1 MHQWDHLLKWTMKQ
15 GCVALTSCIVKVRVS
30 MQLSVELK
38 VWVKQTSFLRYPKGW
53 KVPPSQAKSM
63 SVSLKGWTASWM
75 EAAPW
80 GDTIVCSACT
90 DVQCSSGGFLRCK
103 SYCCHHRVPPLCL
116 HGPTG
121 TTACF
126 VRLTSFGKMHEK
138 TSAWDKPFPQCS
150 DITGTFH
157 YRGCMWSAAQ
167 IWRRKDPSAS
177 LAQPDTWQADIIVT
191 DLCLDKNNALGFTI
205 GMLLANSYILHT
217 CIQKWQIDTENV
229 LSITNYLRWCW
240 TILFFGCLRSYRRE
254 HSPCMESYVLLVTDV
269 GIFVVQSF
277 LNY

>member
-53 KVPPSQAKSM
+53 KVPPSQAKKG
-63 SVSLKGWTASWM
+63 LKGWTASWM

-126 VRLTSFGKMHEK
+126 VRLTSYGKMHEK
-138 TSAWDKPFPQCS
+138 TSAWDKPFPQCW

-205 GMLLANSYILHT
+205 GMLLAQTRAFTMYGELCPVGYRCWHICGTIFSELLT
-217 CIQKWQIDTENV
+217 CNM
-229 LSITNYLRWCW
+229 N
-240 TILFFGCLRSYRRE
+240 
-254 HSPCMESYVLLVTDV
+254 
-269 GIFVVQSF
+269 
-277 LNY
+277 N